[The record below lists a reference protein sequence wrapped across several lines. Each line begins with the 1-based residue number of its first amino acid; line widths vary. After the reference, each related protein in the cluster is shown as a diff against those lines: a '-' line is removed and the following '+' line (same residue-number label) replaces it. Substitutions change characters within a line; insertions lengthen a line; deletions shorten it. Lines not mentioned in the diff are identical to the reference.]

1 MASMDSE
8 KKARLHAAY
17 LQADL
22 NDAELNQVH
31 KEMTDMV
38 TQSDPGINAE
48 NFVSEVFPLIGSGT
62 MRAWTHSLNRSR
74 CNKII
79 Y

>member
-1 MASMDSE
+1 MASMNTE

-38 TQSDPGINAE
+38 TQSDPEINAE
-48 NFVSEVFPLIGSGT
+48 NFISEVFSIDRFWDEEDMDPQY
-62 MRAWTHSLNRSR
+62 AQE
-74 CNKII
+74 
-79 Y
+79 

>member
-1 MASMDSE
+1 MASMNTE

-38 TQSDPGINAE
+38 TQTDPGINAE
-48 NFVSEVFPLIGSGT
+48 SFVSEVFSIDRFWDDEGMDPQFEQE
-62 MRAWTHSLNRSR
+62 
-74 CNKII
+74 
-79 Y
+79 